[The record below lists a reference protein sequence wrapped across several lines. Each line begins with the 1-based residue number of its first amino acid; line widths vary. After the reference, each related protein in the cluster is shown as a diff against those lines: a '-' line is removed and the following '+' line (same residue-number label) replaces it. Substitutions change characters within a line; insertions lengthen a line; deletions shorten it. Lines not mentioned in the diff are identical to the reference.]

1 MDGPVAHVNLNCA
14 VFRVQALSTATT
26 RILIDCL
33 WFYVALE
40 DIHVIIAQEFRP
52 TDREILSALRLQPL
66 GTPALEVFPK
76 DHAPDFNLMKISCLD
91 LLRFTK

>member
-1 MDGPVAHVNLNCA
+1 MDGPVAHVNFNCA
-14 VFRVQALSTATT
+14 IFRVQALSTATT

-52 TDREILSALRLQPL
+52 TVGVNDRARIE
-66 GTPALEVFPK
+66 EF
-76 DHAPDFNLMKISCLD
+76 
-91 LLRFTK
+91 